1 MTSLL
6 QHSDMKKSPVA
17 APKEVDITLA
27 AEEILQFGGDNL
39 RGKNKQWCKAHK
51 SQRLIQLKK
60 ALKHKACLGVL
71 LPPALETK
79 WTEVPS

>member
-39 RGKNKQWCKAHK
+39 RGKNK
-51 SQRLIQLKK
+51 
-60 ALKHKACLGVL
+60 
-71 LPPALETK
+71 
-79 WTEVPS
+79 